1 MPPSVLRGISEGLHG
16 GLSLKENTCYIM
28 MHVIMRAI
36 KMKKMKLKNSDTFL
50 VYAGYKRKNVRTTVC
65 NLFTHMWCSKHTYF
79 VARWRWA
86 KFNEAIRPL
95 TTNKAALLLLWH
107 KLILS
112 DLTLLKVTSLTL
124 PQHFIFYSL
133 KNELRECN

>member
-1 MPPSVLRGISEGLHG
+1 MPPSVLRGISEGLRG
-16 GLSLKENTCYIM
+16 GLSLKENTCCIM
-28 MHVIMRAI
+28 MHVLMRAI
-36 KMKKMKLKNSDTFL
+36 NMKKMKLKNSNE
-50 VYAGYKRKNVRTTVC
+50 KNVRTTVC
-65 NLFTHMWCSKHTYF
+65 NLFTHVRCSKHAYI

-112 DLTLLKVTSLTL
+112 DLTLLKFTSLTL
-124 PQHFIFYSL
+124 QQHFIFHSL
-133 KNELRECN
+133 KNVLRECN